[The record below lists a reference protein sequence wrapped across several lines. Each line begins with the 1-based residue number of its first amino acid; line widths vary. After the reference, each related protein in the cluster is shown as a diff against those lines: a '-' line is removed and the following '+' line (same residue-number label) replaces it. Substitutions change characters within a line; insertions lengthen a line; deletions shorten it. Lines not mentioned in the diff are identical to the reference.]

1 MRVENDTLLW
11 LSVPEVAE
19 ALNLRGRDVRSM
31 LQDKGLLA
39 IRRGEHNALAIPDV
53 FLVKLNGSCEVV
65 RGLTGTITLLA
76 DNGLSDDEA
85 MDWLL
90 SYEASLGQS
99 PIDALRAGNIHL
111 VRRAAALA

>member
-1 MRVENDTLLW
+1 MRVENDTLSW
-11 LSVPEVAE
+11 LSIPEVAE

-53 FLVKLNGSCEVV
+53 FLQERDGVCDVV
-65 RGLTGTITLLA
+65 RGLKGTITLLA
-76 DNGLSDDEA
+76 DAGLSDDEA
-85 MDWLL
+85 MSWLL
-90 SYEASLGQS
+90 NTEESLGAS
-99 PIDALRAGNIHL
+99 PIDALRAGNIHP